1 MFNNLKELTQKLKKG
16 QGLGCIPQTTKG
28 KERPRGED
36 AFQRT
41 DRTDHWPFTSSPSGP
56 ICLRILL
63 FCQSHCA

>member
-41 DRTDHWPFTSSPSGP
+41 DRTDHWPCSPKGP
-56 ICLRILL
+56 VCFHLNIISMNL
-63 FCQSHCA
+63 